1 MTNLNTFG
9 KLTAMTLLILLT
21 DTGFSQQYT
30 PRILID
36 SVFKAL
42 SKENNKVITQKDL
55 EVSSVSNE
63 KLQKA
68 YIDYKIFQM
77 KNNQENFEW
86 NLKSTIIIFWMVI
99 FLVFSGIAFSGI
111 QFYRATI
118 NRKDLLKGDTQNELN
133 TNIEASMQGIKI
145 SSPVLGII
153 ILTLSL
159 AFFYLY
165 LIYVY
170 PIIQLNP

>member
-1 MTNLNTFG
+1 MKTLVKVSVIVLLLMLTNYS
-9 KLTAMTLLILLT
+9 
-21 DTGFSQQYT
+21 FSQQFT
-30 PRILID
+30 QKVTID
-36 SVFKAL
+36 SIYDVL
-42 SKENNKVITQKDL
+42 SKAGNKVITQKDL
-55 EVSSVSNE
+55 EISSVPNE

-68 YIDYKIFQM
+68 YIEYKIFQM
-77 KNNQENFEW
+77 RNNQENFEW

-111 QFYRATI
+111 QFYRATM
-118 NRKDLLKGDTQNELN
+118 NRRDLLKNDTQNELI
-133 TNIEASMQGIKI
+133 TNIEANLQGIKI
-145 SSPVLGII
+145 SSPVLGVI
-153 ILTLSL
+153 ILTISL